1 MDFHTA
7 VTSLVNLIQSPA
19 HREAYQSAENPED
32 YANFIAAPYRE
43 ALRNWDWSLIMEA
56 VHESLDKKLT

>member
-7 VTSLVNLIQSPA
+7 VTSLANLIQSPD

-32 YANFIAAPYRE
+32 YANFVAAPYKD
-43 ALRNWDWSLIMEA
+43 ALQHLNWSLIMEA
-56 VHESLDKKLT
+56 VHESLDKN